1 MTKEKIAFIVVRYGK
16 DINGGAEYHCRMLAE
31 RLVNDYDV
39 EVLTT
44 CVKNYVTGDNEYPE
58 GEEILNGVLV
68 RRFYSDPVEPD
79 LHKSYVRQAAPAK
92 KWRHFLYRCRLLKP
106 LSYVKP
112 IWHYNI

>member
-1 MTKEKIAFIVVRYGK
+1 
-16 DINGGAEYHCRMLAE
+16 MLAE

-79 LHKSYVRQAAPAK
+79 LHKAMSGRRLRQ
-92 KWRHFLYRCRLLKP
+92 RSGGTSCTDVVF
-106 LSYVKP
+106 
-112 IWHYNI
+112 

>member
-79 LHKSYVRQAAPAK
+79 IKAMSGRRLRQ
-92 KWRHFLYRCRLLKP
+92 RSGGTSCTDVVF
-106 LSYVKP
+106 
-112 IWHYNI
+112 

>member
-68 RRFYSDPVEPD
+68 LRTLSTIM
-79 LHKSYVRQAAPAK
+79 
-92 KWRHFLYRCRLLKP
+92 LLLAM
-106 LSYVKP
+106 LS
-112 IWHYNI
+112 

>member
-44 CVKNYVTGDNEYPE
+44 CVKNYVTGDNIQ
-58 GEEILNGVLV
+58 ILLNRTYIKAMSG
-68 RRFYSDPVEPD
+68 RR
-79 LHKSYVRQAAPAK
+79 LRQ
-92 KWRHFLYRCRLLKP
+92 RSGGTSCTDVVF
-106 LSYVKP
+106 
-112 IWHYNI
+112 